1 MHDDI
6 LKYIDV
12 YWYELEA
19 VIIKSCYLRFHLYEV
34 KNVLFSEMCPKV
46 YYWKPI
52 CVCTVNISCKGNL
65 NLKSL
70 ISFEVTTKTLK
81 GTNNRNDGSVAFVII
96 YREQN

>member
-1 MHDDI
+1 MLSTI
-6 LKYIDV
+6 SLIWGQKCAFFWNV
-12 YWYELEA
+12 SQGLFLETN
-19 VIIKSCYLRFHLYEV
+19 L
-34 KNVLFSEMCPKV
+34 
-46 YYWKPI
+46 
-52 CVCTVNISCKGNL
+52 CTVNISCKGNL